1 VHEDGG
7 LTAETMLV
15 IARHH
20 PGCRSNPVAGNVAAA
35 RREIA
40 ASLTATLRSRLT
52 TSRDDGG
59 VRARREIAASPTPRD
74 DNEGHLAMT
83 TKDISR

>member
-1 VHEDGG
+1 
-7 LTAETMLV
+7 
-15 IARHH
+15 
-20 PGCRSNPVAGNVAAA
+20 
-35 RREIA
+35 
-40 ASLTATLRSRLT
+40 
-52 TSRDDGG
+52 